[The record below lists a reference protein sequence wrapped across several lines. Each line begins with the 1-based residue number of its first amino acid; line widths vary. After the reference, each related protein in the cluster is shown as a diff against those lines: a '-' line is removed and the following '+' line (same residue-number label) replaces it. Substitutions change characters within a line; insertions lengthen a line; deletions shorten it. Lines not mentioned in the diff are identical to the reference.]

1 MANCWHRCLT
11 RCTALSI
18 LFSAALANG
27 QSIGPPDVVTTALK
41 IVAGIHGSFK
51 GRINYTPNRTMPGG
65 PLIGNGD
72 LGVVMGGRYANQPI
86 FYFGKTDFYGVL
98 RGRMMPLAHL
108 ALNIPALRGGE
119 MSLRENIGPGTITG
133 TLRSSHAALAIKSWV
148 TPRHNLM
155 VLQMRNLG
163 GQKLTIQSTLLD
175 AWNTPGIQ
183 AIRLH
188 GKDFSALHVAP
199 DSVQVYLGNRV
210 KMGAD
215 SRGQK
220 PVNSSFAFAGRIAK
234 VTLFRRAETRDG
246 LPPKSDVFATWH
258 LHILPPHA
266 IRQASVV
273 SSPHGAAGSFTG
285 SQRGMIRLGVLRIPQ
300 RQFAISAWVD
310 VTKPNENSFIFT
322 AMANPYW
329 PRRFP
334 YHRGFSLRLK
344 GGCFEAKL
352 NRTAVTST
360 KRLPINQWVH
370 LAASYDGRALTI
382 YINGRRAGT
391 TTAFPTAPEVMGAD
405 KGSIHTGDS
414 HLPFNGCG
422 PQGIIMQRVLGAIP
436 TQKRGTLTF
445 TIPADSA
452 VDLLVA
458 AVDDHQTAEYQ
469 AAATQLIQSADVRG
483 LSRLYA
489 RHTRWWNKFWSRSF
503 IEIPDKL
510 LENQWYGSLYVL
522 ACCSEPGDTAPGL
535 WGNFIT
541 SRMMGWQGDYTLD
554 YNFEAPFWAA
564 CPTNHA
570 ALADNYDS
578 ILLNWMPRGRA
589 IAKQYGQHGL
599 YYFTQMT
606 PVPGWSDD
614 PSHFLGQ
621 KCGAVFAAV
630 DCIQRWRYTRKA
642 AYAKKIWPYLTGVAD
657 FWDHYLQLQNG
668 LYVDVNDA
676 ADEGFHR
683 NDVNPAV
690 DLAFIHLLYQNL
702 IPMSRQLHKSAA
714 QRRHWADIL
723 AHLSPLPVASPS
735 KVNEI
740 YVSPPARTLTDL
752 LGTRRTR
759 GKLVLR
765 FAQKGTGWANRNYAL
780 RFGPRKRAVVTSS
793 SAGMDSLQA
802 VFPGWQIG
810 LESSPRMLKAGRDTT
825 ELMRIWY
832 DANDSS
838 SFYPAA
844 ADVGYN
850 PENIMRHLHTFVQH
864 NAFPNFAYNIH
875 NGGIENEATVP
886 VTLCA
891 MLVQSYQ
898 KNIRL
903 FPDWPQNRDA
913 RFGNLL
919 ACGNFLISSAMRAG
933 HVAYVQIISNAGR
946 PLRLSNPWPKQSVH
960 YQIVGGKQGTLSG
973 AVLMMPTH
981 AGEIISLRAGR

>member
-1 MANCWHRCLT
+1 MVIYWGRCVLHSAT
-11 RCTALSI
+11 LFL
-18 LFSAALANG
+18 LFSVTFAKG
-27 QSIGPPDVVTTALK
+27 QSAGPPGVAAGALK
-41 IVAGIHGSFK
+41 TVAEIHGSFN

-65 PLIGNGD
+65 PLMGNGD
-72 LGVVMGGRYANQPI
+72 LGVVMAGRYANRPT
-86 FYFGKTDFYGVL
+86 FYLGKTDFYGVL
-98 RGRMMPLAHL
+98 RGRMMPVAHL
-108 ALNIPALRGGE
+108 SLNIPALRGGK
-119 MSLRENIGPGTITG
+119 MSLWENIAPATITG
-133 TLRSSHAALAIKSWV
+133 NLHSGRAALTMKSWV
-148 TPRHNLM
+148 AAKHNLM
-155 VLQMRNLG
+155 VLQMRNVG
-163 GQKLTIQSTLLD
+163 RQNLTIQSTLLD
-175 AWNTPGIQ
+175 AWDTPGIP
-183 AIRLH
+183 AIRSH

-210 KMGAD
+210 KLGAD

-220 PVNSSFAFAGRIAK
+220 PVQSSFAFAGRIAD
-234 VTLFRRAETRDG
+234 VTLFRRAEISGGT
-246 LPPKSDVFATWH
+246 LAKNAVFAAWH
-258 LHILPPHA
+258 LHALPAHA
-266 IRQASVV
+266 IQQASVV
-273 SSPHGAAGSFTG
+273 SSPHGAAGNFTG
-285 SQRGMIRLGVLRIPQ
+285 AQRGLIRLGVLRIPQ
-300 RQFAISAWVD
+300 RQFTVSAWVD
-310 VTKPNENSFIFT
+310 VTKRHENSFIFT

-334 YHRGFSLRLK
+334 YHRGLSLRLAN
-344 GGCFEAKL
+344 GHFVAKL
-352 NRTAVTST
+352 NRTAVNSQAY
-360 KRLPINQWVH
+360 LPINQWVH
-370 LAASYDGRALTI
+370 LAAGYDGHALTI
-382 YINGRRAGT
+382 YINGSIAGT
-391 TTAFPTAPEVMGAD
+391 TTAFPTAAQVMGAD

-422 PQGIIMQRVLGAIP
+422 PQGIVMQRVLGAIP
-436 TQKRGTLTF
+436 TEKRGTLTF
-445 TIPADSA
+445 TIPTGSA

-458 AVDDHQTAEYQ
+458 AVDDHQTAGYQ
-469 AAATQLIQSADVRG
+469 IAAAKLIQSAD
-483 LSRLYA
+483 LQNLQQLYV
-489 RHTRWWNKFWSRSF
+489 RHTRWWDKFWSRSF
-503 IEIPDKL
+503 VEVPDQL
-510 LENQWYGSLYVL
+510 LEKQWYGSLYVL

-589 IAKQYGQHGL
+589 LAKQYGQHGL

-614 PSHFLGQ
+614 PSRFMGQ
-621 KCGAVFAAV
+621 KCAAVFATV
-630 DCIQRWRYTRKA
+630 DCIQRWRYTRST
-642 AYAKKIWPYLTGVAD
+642 AYAKKIWPFLTGVAD
-657 FWDHYLQLQNG
+657 FWDHYLKLQNG
-668 LYVDVNDA
+668 LYVDINDA

-683 NDVNPAV
+683 NDVNPAA

-702 IPMSRQLHKSAA
+702 IPMSRQLHKGAA
-714 QRRHWADIL
+714 QRRRWADIL
-723 AHLSPLPVASPS
+723 NHLSPLPVVPPS
-735 KVNEI
+735 DVDKI
-740 YVSPPARTLTDL
+740 YVAPPSRTLMDL
-752 LGTRRTR
+752 LGARRTG

-780 RFGPRKRAVVTSS
+780 RFGPRKRAVITSS

-810 LESSPRMLKAGRDTT
+810 LESSPKMLKAGRDTT

-844 ADVGYN
+844 AAVGYN
-850 PENIMRHLHTFVQH
+850 PEKILRHLHIFVRH

-891 MLVQSYQ
+891 MLIQSYQ
-898 KNIRL
+898 QNIHL
-903 FPDWPQNRDA
+903 FPDWPPNRDA
-913 RFGNLL
+913 RFGNLP
-919 ACGNFLISSAMRAG
+919 ACGNFLISSEMRAG
-933 HVAYVQIISNAGR
+933 RVAYVQIISNAGR

>member
-1 MANCWHRCLT
+1 MLICRHRGVLRSATCL
-11 RCTALSI
+11 L
-18 LFSAALANG
+18 LLSAAFANG
-27 QSIGPPDVVTTALK
+27 QSVVPPDVAATARK
-41 IVAGIHGSFK
+41 IVAGIHGSFD

-72 LGVVMGGRYANQPI
+72 LGVVMGGRYADQPI

-98 RGRMMPLAHL
+98 RGRMMPVAHL

-119 MSLRENIGPGTITG
+119 MSLRENIGPATITG
-133 TLRSSHAALAIKSWV
+133 TLHSTHAALAIKSWV

-163 GQKLTIQSTLLD
+163 GQSMRVQSTLLD

-188 GKDFSALHVAP
+188 GKDFSALRVAP
-199 DSVQVYLGNRV
+199 DSVRVYLGNRV
-210 KMGAD
+210 KLGAD

-220 PVNSSFAFAGRIAK
+220 PVNSSFAFSGRIAD
-234 VTLFRRAETRDG
+234 VTLFRRAETG
-246 LPPKSDVFATWH
+246 ANLPAKNTIFAAWH
-258 LHILPPHA
+258 LHALPPLA
-266 IRQASVV
+266 IQRASVI
-273 SSPHGAAGSFTG
+273 SSPHGTAGNFTG
-285 SQRGMIRLGVLRIPQ
+285 AQRGLIRLAVLRIPQ
-300 RQFAISAWVD
+300 RQFTLSAWVD
-310 VTKPNENSFIFT
+310 VTKPDENSFIFS
-322 AMANPYW
+322 ALANPYW

-334 YHRGFSLRLK
+334 YHRGLSLRLK
-344 GGCFEAKL
+344 NGCFTAKL
-352 NRTAVTST
+352 NRTAVTSQES
-360 KRLPINQWVH
+360 LPINRWIH
-370 LAASYDGRALTI
+370 LAASYNGHALTI
-382 YINGRRAGT
+382 YIDGRIAGT
-391 TTAFPTAPEVMGAD
+391 TTAFPTAAEVMGAD

-414 HLPFNGCG
+414 QLPYGGCG
-422 PQGIIMQRVLGAIP
+422 PKGIVMQRILGASS
-436 TQKRGTLTF
+436 TSRRGTLAF
-445 TIPADSA
+445 IIPAGA
-452 VDLLVA
+452 TVDLLVA
-458 AVDDHQTAEYQ
+458 TVDDHQTADYQ
-469 AAATQLIQSADVRG
+469 AAATKLMDSADLQNLQG
-483 LSRLYA
+483 LYA

-564 CPTNHA
+564 CPTNHV

-589 IAKQYGQHGL
+589 IAKRYGQHGL

-630 DCIQRWRYTRKA
+630 DCIQRWRYTRSA
-642 AYAKKIWPYLTGVAD
+642 VYAKKIWPFLTGVAD
-657 FWDHYLQLQNG
+657 FWDHYLKLQKG
-668 LYVDVNDA
+668 LYMDINDA

-683 NDVNPAV
+683 NDVNPAA

-702 IPMSRQLHKSAA
+702 IPMSRQLHIAA
-714 QRRHWADIL
+714 VQRRHWADIL
-723 AHLSPLPVASPS
+723 AHLSPLPVASPAD
-735 KVNEI
+735 VNDI
-740 YVSPPARTLTDL
+740 YVAPPARTLTDL
-752 LGTRRTR
+752 LGARRTD

-765 FAQKGTGWANRNYAL
+765 FAQKGTGWANRNYAW
-780 RFGPRKRAVVTSS
+780 RFGPRKRAVITSS

-810 LESSPRMLKAGRDTT
+810 LESSPKMLKAGRDTT

-844 ADVGYN
+844 AAVGYN
-850 PENIMRHLHTFVQH
+850 PEKILRHLHIFVRR

-891 MLVQSYQ
+891 MLIQSYQ
-898 KNIRL
+898 KDIHL
-903 FPDWPQNRDA
+903 FPDWPRNRNA

-919 ACGNFLISSAMRAG
+919 ACGNFLISSEMRAG
-933 HVAYVQIISNAGR
+933 RVAYVKIISNAGQ
-946 PLRLSNPWPKQSVH
+946 PLRLCNPWPGQSVH

-973 AVLMMPTH
+973 TVVTLATR
-981 AGEIISLRAGR
+981 AGEMINLREGR

>member
-1 MANCWHRCLT
+1 MLICRHRSVLRSAT
-11 RCTALSI
+11 VLF

-27 QSIGPPDVVTTALK
+27 QSVMPPNVAATAGK
-41 IVAGIHGSFK
+41 IVAGIHGSFE

-65 PLIGNGD
+65 PLVGNGD

-98 RGRMMPLAHL
+98 RGRMMPMGHL
-108 ALNIPALRGGE
+108 SLNIPALRGGK
-119 MSLRENIGPGTITG
+119 MSLQENIGPATISG
-133 TLRSSHAALAIKSWV
+133 TLHSPAATLAMQSWV
-148 TPRHNLM
+148 AAKQNLM
-155 VLQMRNLG
+155 VLQLHNIGAQSM
-163 GQKLTIQSTLLD
+163 TIQSTLLD
-175 AWNTPGIQ
+175 AWNTPGIN
-183 AIRLH
+183 AIRVHENELS
-188 GKDFSALHVAP
+188 GLAVSP

-210 KMGAD
+210 KMEAD

-220 PVNSSFAFAGRIAK
+220 PMNSSFAFSGRIADIA
-234 VTLFRRAETRDG
+234 LFRRAMTGPG
-246 LPPKSDVFATWH
+246 LPPQKSIFVAWH
-258 LHILPPHA
+258 LRHLASHA
-266 IRQASVV
+266 LQQVSVV
-273 SSPHGAAGSFTG
+273 SSSHGAAGNFA
-285 SQRGMIRLGVLRIPQ
+285 GMQHGLIRLGVLRIPQ
-300 RQFAISAWVD
+300 RQFTVSAWID
-310 VTKPNENSFIFT
+310 VTKPYENSFVFS

-334 YHRGFSLRLK
+334 YHRGLSLRLNN
-344 GGCFEAKL
+344 GRFEAKL
-352 NRTAVTST
+352 NRTAVTSRN
-360 KRLPINQWVH
+360 RLPMNQWVQI
-370 LAASYDGRALTI
+370 AVSYNAKSLTL
-382 YINGRRAGT
+382 YVNGHAVGS
-391 TTAFPTAPEVMGAD
+391 TTAFPTTAQVMGSD
-405 KGSIHTGDS
+405 KCSIHTGDK
-414 HLPFNGCG
+414 HLPWDGCG
-422 PQGIIMQRVLGAIP
+422 PNGVLVQRVLGASANI
-436 TQKRGTLTF
+436 RHGTLTF
-445 TIPADSA
+445 TIPAGA
-452 VDLLVA
+452 NVRLLVA
-458 AVDDHQTAEYQ
+458 AMDSHDTSDYR
-469 AAATQLIQSADVRG
+469 AAAVKMLTTANQENLA
-483 LSRLYA
+483 RLYA
-489 RHTRWWNKFWSRSF
+489 QHTQWWKGFWSRSYV
-503 IEIPDKL
+503 EIPDKL

-589 IAKQYGQHGL
+589 IAKHYGQHGL

-630 DCIQRWRYTRKA
+630 DCIQRWRYTRSA
-642 AYAKKIWPYLTGVAD
+642 VYAKKIWPFLTGVAD
-657 FWDHYLQLQNG
+657 FWDHYLKLQNG
-668 LYVDVNDA
+668 LYMDINDA

-683 NDVNPAV
+683 NDVNPAA

-702 IPMSRQLHKSAA
+702 IPMSRQLHKAAA

-723 AHLSPLPVASPS
+723 AHLSPLPVVSPS
-735 KVNEI
+735 DVNEI
-740 YVSPPARTLTDL
+740 YVAPPSRTLTDL
-752 LGTRRTR
+752 LGARRTD

-780 RFGPRKRAVVTSS
+780 RFGPRKRAVITAS

-810 LESSPRMLKAGRDTT
+810 LESSPKMLKAGRDTT

-844 ADVGYN
+844 AAVGYN
-850 PENIMRHLHTFVQH
+850 PEKILRHLHIFVQH

-875 NGGIENEATVP
+875 NGGVENEATVP
-886 VTLCA
+886 TALCA
-891 MLVQSYQ
+891 MLIQSYQ
-898 KNIRL
+898 KNIHL
-903 FPDWPQNRDA
+903 FPDWPLNETA

-919 ACGNFLISSAMRAG
+919 ACGNFLISSAMRSG
-933 HVAYVQIISNAGR
+933 RVGYVKIISNAGQ
-946 PLRLSNPWPKQSVH
+946 PLRLSNPWPGQSVH
-960 YQIVGGKQGTLSG
+960 YQIVAGKQGTLSG
-973 AVLMMPTH
+973 TVVTLATH
-981 AGEIISLRAGR
+981 AGEIINLRAGQ